1 MLFRPVHDVVVD
13 KALTFEQVLKQSLD
27 PHVVGFLLELQGLYV
42 VEVFFELL
50 GKAFAEI
57 FDRYRR
63 LLFLY
68 VQFAVF

>member
-13 KALTFEQVLKQSLD
+13 KSLTFEQVLKQSLD